1 MRCAPKLIPTI
12 AWLCASA
19 ALAASAPQA
28 ASAPPELNA
37 GLPPPPDSVDRSTP
51 LATVQGFLRVAHA
64 EQYEVAAYYLWL
76 NHIPKEEQPREGA
89 RLARRLRFVIDR
101 RLFLDYSKISDE
113 PEGNAGSHPKR
124 VQLGTLPLQNVS
136 QPIRLVRVESAPNQ
150 LVWVFD
156 EDAVKAIDR
165 LYESYGPPFGETM
178 PQFLFNHSVLELE
191 LWQWLGILIVLL
203 FATVA
208 SSLLQRIILAVAHR
222 MGKLKNLRWYNALL
236 ESARGPLRL
245 PLWAGIVS
253 AGTDPLLL
261 TPGAERFFDI
271 VVRSVSILAV
281 AWFLR
286 RFVGRSASYVQEL
299 AAEESED
306 PGRTRG
312 LRTQLSVLNRVFE
325 VAIYV
330 VSAALLLMQFEF
342 VRNVG
347 VSLLAS
353 AGIAGLVI
361 GLAAQRSMSTLLAG
375 IQLSITQ
382 PVRIGDTV
390 VVENENG
397 EVEEITLTYV
407 VVRIWDKRRLIVPI
421 TYFLDKPFQN
431 WSKGSTE
438 ILGTVTLQVD
448 HLADIEAFREEL
460 RRVLEGE
467 GRELWD
473 GKIQNLKVVEASD
486 KTVTLRI
493 LISACDPDESWNLR
507 CLVRERMLRLL
518 RQHPDWLPKTRTE
531 SRAGAPDPKQAP
543 SPQPKA

>member
-1 MRCAPKLIPTI
+1 MRSAPKLSLTI
-12 AWLCASA
+12 AWLCAA
-19 ALAASAPQA
+19 AASA
-28 ASAPPELNA
+28 APALNA
-37 GLPPPPDSVDRSTP
+37 GLPAPPESVDRSTP
-51 LATVQGFLRVAHA
+51 LATVQGFLRAAHA
-64 EQYEVAAYYLWL
+64 EQYEIAAHYLYL
-76 NHIPKEEQPREGA
+76 NHVPREEQLGEGA

-101 RLFLDYSKISDE
+101 KLFLDYSKISDD
-113 PEGNAGSHPKR
+113 PDGNAGSHPKR
-124 VQLGTLPLQNVS
+124 VQLGTLPLQNAG
-136 QPIRLVRVESAPNQ
+136 QPIRLVRVEDAPNHF
-150 LVWVFD
+150 VWVFD
-156 EDAVKAIDR
+156 EETVKAIDR
-165 LYESYGPPFGETM
+165 LYEVYGPPFGETM
-178 PQFLFNHSVLELE
+178 PQFLFNHSLLELE
-191 LWQWLGILIVLL
+191 LWQWLGLLVVLL

-208 SSLLQRIILAVAHR
+208 SSVLQRITLAVAYR
-222 MGKLKNLRWYNALL
+222 VGRLKNLRWYNALL

-245 PLWAGIVS
+245 PIWAGIVS

-261 TPGAERFFDI
+261 TPGAERFIDI

-286 RFVGRSASYVQEL
+286 RFVARSASYVQEL
-299 AAEESED
+299 AALESED
-306 PGRTRG
+306 LGRTRG
-312 LRTQLSVLNRVFE
+312 LRTQLSVLNRVLG

-390 VVENENG
+390 VVESENG

-438 ILGTVTLQVD
+438 ILGIVTLQVD
-448 HLADIEAFREEL
+448 HLADFDAFREEL

-467 GRELWD
+467 GRQLWD
-473 GKIQNLKVVEASD
+473 GKIQNLKVIEASD

-493 LISACDPDESWNLR
+493 LISARDPDASWNLR

-518 RQHPDWLPKTRTE
+518 REHPEWLPKTRTE
-531 SRAGAPDPKQAP
+531 SRVGEPDPKQAR

>member
-1 MRCAPKLIPTI
+1 MRSARKLSLTI

-19 ALAASAPQA
+19 ALA
-28 ASAPPELNA
+28 LNA
-37 GLPPPPDSVDRSTP
+37 GLPPPPESVDRSTP
-51 LATVQGFLRVAHA
+51 LSTVQGFLRAAHA
-64 EQYEVAAYYLWL
+64 EQYEIAAHYLYL
-76 NHIPKEEQPREGA
+76 NHIPMAEQLREGA

-101 RLFLDYSKISDE
+101 KLFLDYSKISDD

-124 VQLGTLPLQNVS
+124 VQLGTLPLQNAS
-136 QPIRLVRVESAPNQ
+136 QPIRLVRIEDAPNQ

-156 EDAVKAIDR
+156 EETVKAIDR
-165 LYESYGPPFGETM
+165 LYESYGPPFGETV

-191 LWQWLGILIVLL
+191 LWQWLGVLVVLL
-203 FATVA
+203 FATVV
-208 SSLLQRIILAVAHR
+208 SSLLQRIILAVAR
-222 MGKLKNLRWYNALL
+222 RVGRLKNLRWYNALL

-245 PLWAGIVS
+245 PIWAGMVS

-299 AAEESED
+299 AALESED
-306 PGRTRG
+306 LGKTRG
-312 LRTQLSVLNRVFE
+312 LRTQLSVLNRVLG

-390 VVENENG
+390 VVESENG

-438 ILGTVTLQVD
+438 ILGIVTLQVD
-448 HLADIEAFREEL
+448 HLADFDAFREEL

-467 GRELWD
+467 GRQLWD
-473 GKIQNLKVVEASD
+473 GKIQNLKVIEASD

-493 LISACDPDESWNLR
+493 LISARDPDASWNLR

-518 RQHPDWLPKTRTE
+518 REHPEWLPKTRTE
-531 SRAGAPDPKQAP
+531 SRVGEPDPKQAR